1 MTPEQEKR
9 VKELL
14 EIRREISHTNFN
26 HRAAK
31 SRCHKRIEHFKKAIA
46 LEQLDIKN
54 HDILINANQLKLEE
68 AGREIQAIT
77 GESIIKWKSK

>member
-1 MTPEQEKR
+1 MTSEQEQR
-9 VKELL
+9 VKELI
-14 EIRREISHTNFN
+14 EIRKQLSHLNFN

-31 SRCHKRIEHFKKAIA
+31 SRCHKRMEHFKKAIA

-54 HDILINANQLKLEE
+54 HDALINANQMKLEE